1 MGFQLSPEE
10 EKTEKKKEQDVG
22 FFESALAGVATGLW
36 NIPKGFVSLGAEIF
50 DLVGDTNTAK
60 DVEQWFDDV
69 NPFDDEAEAR
79 TIGKITTALASIGPL
94 ALKGAQLGTRA
105 ALLARN
111 ALKAKEAGRYVNLA
125 KIGQKIMGPTTGAI
139 VGSGVGEAVVADEDI
154 GTFADITKGTSL
166 EPFAITMMDRETKEG
181 REEAFRRLKNRLK
194 FGTEGALFNLA
205 LVGAG
210 KGIQQLRKPSE
221 KGLQEYSE
229 SSLKRKLQKYGL
241 FGLKPEGTGTKYTFE
256 ARRFGLDNI
265 RATEFAASKSVQ
277 ELDTAI
283 KDLGGVIKN
292 QYYVAPRG
300 LKETKSS
307 QEQFLKDLYDV
318 LRPMDNGSESLLT
331 ATRRQGGRDI
341 ITKQIDDVVAYKNIN
356 DSIKELTEQTIK
368 LGDDRTKNLIT
379 EQQFKDQSQSLLKQ
393 SDTLNKQLDDIVKR
407 RPNIEQLIKKTE
419 KGFFKKKNYSNTK
432 EFNNLLD
439 RVRRAG
445 GNTEKL
451 ENAIINF
458 RMSVDN
464 MSVRLLQ
471 RRMPKEVA
479 DEIKENLGSYLNA
492 QYKQFE
498 MSGPLQKY
506 KPTDQQINNAIEAV
520 KANKIKGYQE
530 LNKTR
535 SPKDF
540 VSKPSKEVI
549 EKFEKEAIDEV
560 NQFLKTKSVD
570 EVELLNLKNQAGDVI
585 NNPTKAEVDSVVIKD
600 SVLRNKVLLPWQEEL
615 AGLIKDPSYS
625 FYSTVSK
632 QGHLNYTL
640 KYLDDIA
647 KTGSQG
653 PNKFIF
659 GADELS
665 QAQKADPLKFKYVEP
680 GSSTKG
686 LSPLEGKYV
695 RTPFYDA
702 VFDTT
707 SNWLN
712 RGGVGTF
719 YKYAVLAPKAASQI
733 AKTILSPLTHVRNF
747 ISAGAFVS
755 ANGAFFPT
763 YGDISTLLPK
773 SMGGQGVFK
782 QAYDLT
788 GKRILGTM
796 TKADDALYE
805 RLLKVGVVDSQVQV
819 GESKRLLKDIL
830 KNPAAA
836 DSRVYTDLSNNLK
849 NKLLKFYGKTQD
861 AYVAEDDFWKII
873 NWNLERNRYAKLSDT
888 LGINKN
894 NYKQVLAEESTKGKY
909 FRKLVQ
915 RDEYA
920 AESFDNFLDEIAG
933 NLTRNRVPNY
943 GYVGRTAK
951 ALRQSPFGN
960 FIAFPIEI
968 LRTGNNIL
976 TGSIDDITAGIGKG
990 TFADPEIPELLQL
1003 GLKRLTSFGMTVGG
1017 VPYALAETFK
1027 AKNDVSDEEMQA
1039 LRRIVPEWS
1048 QNSTLLPTGRDE
1060 NGYIKYIDFSYSN
1073 AYDTLSRP
1081 FRSVVNAL
1089 AQGETTKDSLMKSLG
1104 SGMADSFYEIMEP
1117 FASESIYT
1125 EALLDVV
1132 IRQGRGKGGRR
1143 VWSEEDD
1150 FGVRSVKAIGHLANA
1165 LQPGSISQFQ
1175 RIERAVRGKADKKYG
1190 QTFNLQDE
1198 LPGLFG
1204 FRSIQSDPERSLK
1217 YMTTRFGSRLKKADN
1232 LFIAPLLRGGR
1243 VTPNDI
1249 VNSYKYSEARRFA
1262 ILKEMYQDIEAARTL
1277 GMSNSKIRREI
1288 QKRKGIKKTVINDLL
1303 RGTYSPK
1310 EPSDFF
1316 EERIRKIN
1324 RDLNEKE
1331 GVEIENPYSIARSF
1345 IRKIIVDNKRINLL
1359 EDNPV
1364 FPNFEIPQPQATQQE
1379 SRITTPPLNTANIN
1393 PDIINTQAQNASLS
1407 LPANFASLSTADK
1420 LKTLNDLGIRI
1431 G

>member
-36 NIPKGFVSLGAEIF
+36 NIPKGFVSLGAEMF
-50 DLVGDTNTAK
+50 DLVADTNTAK
-60 DVEQWFDDV
+60 EVEEWFDNV

-79 TIGKITTALASIGPL
+79 TIGKITTAIASIGPL
-94 ALKGAQLGTRA
+94 ALKGAQLGVRA
-105 ALLARN
+105 SLLARR
-111 ALKAKEAGRYVNLA
+111 ALQAKQQGKYLKLA
-125 KIGQKIMGPTTGAI
+125 KIGEKIMGPTTGAI
-139 VGSGVGEAVVADEDI
+139 VGSGVGEAIVADEDI
-154 GTFADITKGTSL
+154 GTFADIAKGTSL

-181 REEAFRRLKNRLK
+181 RSEAFRRLKNRLK

-210 KGIQQLRKPSE
+210 KGIQQLRTPSE
-221 KGLQEYSE
+221 TGLLEYADSP
-229 SSLKRKLQKYGL
+229 LKRKLQKYGL

-265 RATEFAASKSVQ
+265 RATEFAASKSVR
-277 ELDTAI
+277 ELDNAI
-283 KDLGGVIKN
+283 KELGSVVKN
-292 QYYVAPRG
+292 NYYTAPKG
-300 LKETKSS
+300 LKESVSS

-318 LRPMDNGSESLLT
+318 LRPVEKGSESLLT
-331 ATRRQGGRDI
+331 ATRRKGGKDI
-341 ITKQIDDVVAYKNIN
+341 ISKQIDDVVAYKNIN
-356 DSIKELTEQTIK
+356 DGIKELTEQTIK
-368 LGDDRTKNLIT
+368 LGDDRTKNLIS
-379 EQQFKDQSQSLLKQ
+379 EAQFVERSQSLSKQ
-393 SDTLNKQLDDIVKR
+393 SNTLNKQLDDILKR

-419 KGFFKKKNYSNTK
+419 KGFFKRKNYSNTK
-432 EFNNLLD
+432 EFNSILEK
-439 RVRRAG
+439 VRKAG

-471 RRMPKEVA
+471 RRMPGEVA
-479 DEIKENLGSYLNA
+479 DEIKNNLGRYLNA

-506 KPTDQQINNAIEAV
+506 KPTNEQINNATELL
-520 KANKIKGYQE
+520 KANKIKGYQQV
-530 LNKTR
+530 NKTA
-535 SPKDF
+535 PT
-540 VSKPSKEVI
+540 KEII
-549 EKFEKEAIDEV
+549 EKFNKEATDEVNRFLKIKSIDEV
-560 NQFLKTKSVD
+560 D
-570 EVELLNLKNQAGDVI
+570 LLNLKNETGDVL
-585 NNPTKAEVDSVVIKD
+585 NKATKAEVDSVVIKD
-600 SVLRNKVLLPWQEEL
+600 SVLRNKVLEPWQEEL

-640 KYLDDIA
+640 KYLDEIG
-647 KTGSQG
+647 KIGSQG

-659 GADELS
+659 NADELS
-665 QAQKADPLKFKYVEP
+665 SAQKSNPLQFKLVEP
-680 GSSTKG
+680 GSSRVSSG
-686 LSPLEGKYV
+686 LEGKYI
-695 RTPFYDA
+695 RTPFYDS

-712 RGGVGTF
+712 RSGVGTF

-755 ANGAFFPT
+755 ANGAAFPN
-763 YGDISTLLPK
+763 YGDISVLLPK
-773 SMGGQGVFK
+773 SLGGQGVFK

-849 NKLLKFYGKTQD
+849 NKLLKVYGKTQD
-861 AYVAEDDFWKII
+861 AYVAEDDFWKVI
-873 NWNLERNRYAKLSDT
+873 NWNLERNRYSKLANNLNVTKD
-888 LGINKN
+888 

-960 FIAFPIEI
+960 FIAFPLEI
-968 LRTGNNIL
+968 LRTGNNIMA
-976 TGSIDDITAGIGKG
+976 GSIDDITAGIGKG
-990 TFADPEIPELLQL
+990 TFANPEIPELVNM
-1003 GLKRLTSFGMTVGG
+1003 GLKRLTSFGITVGG
-1017 VPYALAETFK
+1017 VPYALSETFK
-1027 AKNDVSDEEMQA
+1027 AKNDVSNEEMNA

-1060 NGYIKYIDFSYSN
+1060 KGYIKYIDFSYSN

-1081 FRSVVNAL
+1081 FRSVMNSL

-1104 SGMADSFYEIMEP
+1104 TGMADSLYEILEP

-1132 IRQGRGKGGRR
+1132 IRQGRGKGGKR

-1150 FGVRSVKAIGHLANA
+1150 FGVRSVKAVGHLANA
-1165 LQPGSISQFQ
+1165 LQPGSIAQFQ

-1262 ILKEMYQDIEAARTL
+1262 ILREMYQDIEAARTL

-1288 QKRKGIKKTVINDLL
+1288 QKRKGIKKTVVNDLL
-1303 RGTYSPK
+1303 KGVYTPK

-1316 EERIRKIN
+1316 VDRIRKIN

-1331 GVEIENPYSIARSF
+1331 GVDTPNPFTIARPF
-1345 IRKIIVDNKRINLL
+1345 LRKIIIENRKINLL
-1359 EDNPV
+1359 EEGPV
-1364 FPNFEIPQPQATQQE
+1364 FPDFEIPQPQVTQQE
-1379 SRITTPPLNTANIN
+1379 SRITTPPVNTVPISPQVVTATN
-1393 PDIINTQAQNASLS
+1393 QNVGLS
-1407 LPANFASLSTADK
+1407 LPSNFANLSTAEK
-1420 LKTLNDLGIRI
+1420 LKTLNDLGINI
-1431 G
+1431 N

>member
-1 MGFQLSPEE
+1 MGFQISPEE

-50 DLVGDTNTAK
+50 DLVADTNTAK
-60 DVEQWFDDV
+60 DVEEWFDNI

-79 TIGKITTALASIGPL
+79 TIGKITTALTSIGPL
-94 ALKGAQLGTRA
+94 ALKGAQVGTRA
-105 ALLARN
+105 ALLARR
-111 ALKAKEAGRYVNLA
+111 ALQAKESGRYLSLA
-125 KIGQKIMGPTTGAI
+125 KVGSKIMGPTTGAI
-139 VGSGVGEAVVADEDI
+139 VGSGVGEAIVADEDI
-154 GTFADITKGTSL
+154 GTFADIAKGTSL
-166 EPFAITMMDRETKEG
+166 EPFAITMMDRDTKEG
-181 REEAFRRLKNRLK
+181 RSEAFRRLKNRLK

-221 KGLQEYSE
+221 TGLLEYADSP
-229 SSLKRKLQKYGL
+229 LKRKLQKYGL

-283 KDLGGVIKN
+283 KELGDVVKN
-292 QYYVAPRG
+292 NYYTAPKG
-300 LKETKSS
+300 LKETVSS
-307 QEQFLKDLYDV
+307 QEKFLTDLYDV
-318 LRPMDNGSESLLT
+318 LRPVDKGSESLLT
-331 ATRRQGGRDI
+331 ATRREGGRDVI
-341 ITKQIDDVVAYKNIN
+341 AKQIDDVVAYKNVN
-356 DSIKELTEQTIK
+356 DGIKELTEQTIK

-379 EQQFKDQSQSLLKQ
+379 EQQFQEQSKSLLKQ
-393 SDTLNKQLDDIVKR
+393 SNVLNKQLDDITKR

-419 KGFFKKKNYSNTK
+419 KGFFKRKNYSNTK
-432 EFNNLLD
+432 EFNSILEK
-439 RVRRAG
+439 VRKAG

-471 RRMPKEVA
+471 RRMPGEVA
-479 DEIKENLGSYLNA
+479 DEIKDNLGKYLNA

-506 KPTDQQINNAIEAV
+506 KPTAEQINNATELL

-530 LNKTR
+530 LNKTA
-535 SPKDF
+535 PT
-540 VSKPSKEVI
+540 KEII
-549 EKFEKEAIDEV
+549 EKFSKESTDEV

-570 EVELLNLKNQAGDVI
+570 EVDVINLKNETGDVL
-585 NNPTKAEVDSVVIKD
+585 NKATKAEVDSVVIKD
-600 SVLRNKVLLPWQEEL
+600 SVLKNKVLEPWQEEL

-625 FYSTVSK
+625 FYTTVSK

-640 KYLDDIA
+640 KYLDDIGRA
-647 KTGSQG
+647 GSEG
-653 PNKFIF
+653 PNKFVF
-659 GADELS
+659 SPDELS
-665 QAQKADPLKFKYVEP
+665 SAQKSNPLQFKLVEP
-680 GSSTKG
+680 GSSRVSSG
-686 LSPLEGKYV
+686 LEGKYI
-695 RTPFYDA
+695 RTPFYDS

-712 RGGVGTF
+712 RSGVGTF

-755 ANGAFFPT
+755 ANGAAFPN
-763 YGDISTLLPK
+763 YGDISVLLPK
-773 SMGGQGVFK
+773 SLGGQGVFK
-782 QAYDLT
+782 QSYDLT

-830 KNPAAA
+830 KNPSAA

-873 NWNLERNRYAKLSDT
+873 NWNLERNRYSKLADNLNVT
-888 LGINKN
+888 KD

-933 NLTRNRVPNY
+933 NITRNRVPNY

-960 FIAFPIEI
+960 FIAFPLEI
-968 LRTGNNIL
+968 LRTGNNIMA
-976 TGSIDDITAGIGKG
+976 GSIDDITAGIGKG
-990 TFADPEIPELLQL
+990 TFANPEIPELVNM
-1003 GLKRLTSFGMTVGG
+1003 GLKRLTSFGITVGG

-1027 AKNDVSDEEMQA
+1027 AKNDVSDEEMNA

-1073 AYDTLSRP
+1073 AYDTLIRP
-1081 FRSVVNAL
+1081 FNSVMNSL
-1089 AQGETTKDSLMKSLG
+1089 SQGEATKDSLMKSLG
-1104 SGMADSFYEIMEP
+1104 TGMADSLYEILEP

-1125 EALLDVV
+1125 EALLDSTVRRGV
-1132 IRQGRGKGGRR
+1132 GRGGRR
-1143 VWSEEDD
+1143 VWSPEDD
-1150 FGVRSVKAIGHLANA
+1150 FGVRAFKGVTHVANS
-1165 LQPGSISQFQ
+1165 LMPGSISQFK
-1175 RIERAVRGKADKKYG
+1175 RLERATRGLADKKYG
-1190 QTFNLQDE
+1190 QTFELQDE

-1217 YMTTRFGSRLKKADN
+1217 YMTTRFGSRLKKAEN

-1243 VTPNDI
+1243 VSPQDI
-1249 VNSYKYSEARRFA
+1249 LNSFKYSEARRFA

-1288 QKRKGIKKTVINDLL
+1288 QKRKGIKKTIVNDLL
-1303 RGTYSPK
+1303 KGVYTPK
-1310 EPSDFF
+1310 EPSNFF
-1316 EERIRKIN
+1316 VDRIRKIN

-1331 GVEIENPYSIARSF
+1331 GVDTPNPFTIARPF
-1345 IRKIIVDNKRINLL
+1345 LRKIIVENRRINLL

-1364 FPNFEIPQPQATQQE
+1364 FPNFEIPQPQVTQQE
-1379 SRITTPPLNTANIN
+1379 SRITTPNLNVPAGTIV
-1393 PDIINTQAQNASLS
+1393 NTQTQNVGST
-1407 LPANFASLSTADK
+1407 LPANFASLPTAERAK
-1420 LKTLNDLGIRI
+1420 IIEEFFRG
-1431 G
+1431 

>member
-1 MGFQLSPEE
+1 MGFQLSSEDFK
-10 EKTEKKKEQDVG
+10 KTEKKKEQDVG

-60 DVEQWFDDV
+60 DVEEWFDNV

-94 ALKGAQLGTRA
+94 ALKGAQIGVRA
-105 ALLARN
+105 SLLARK
-111 ALKAKEAGRYVNLA
+111 ALQAKEAGRYLKLA
-125 KIGQKIMGPTTGAI
+125 KIGEKIMGPTTGAI
-139 VGSGVGEAVVADEDI
+139 VGSGVGEAIVADEDI
-154 GTFADITKGTSL
+154 GTFADIAKGTSL

-181 REEAFRRLKNRLK
+181 RSEAFRRLKNRLK

-277 ELDTAI
+277 ELDNAI
-283 KDLGGVIKN
+283 KELGDVVKN
-292 QYYVAPRG
+292 NYYTAPKG
-300 LKETKSS
+300 LKETVTS
-307 QEQFLKDLYDV
+307 QEKFLTDLYDI
-318 LRPMDNGSESLLT
+318 LRPVDKGSESLLT
-331 ATRRQGGRDI
+331 ATRREKGKDI
-341 ITKQIDDVVAYKNIN
+341 LTKQIDDIVAFKNIKDGIEEITNETIKIGNQRANLLIDN
-356 DSIKELTEQTIK
+356 DIFNTKSAALKKQSDELTKKSKELT
-368 LGDDRTKNLIT
+368 
-379 EQQFKDQSQSLLKQ
+379 
-393 SDTLNKQLDDIVKR
+393 KR
-407 RPNIEQLIKKTE
+407 RPNIEQLVKKTE

-432 EFNNLLD
+432 EFNSLLKKVED
-439 RVRRAG
+439 AG
-445 GNTEKL
+445 GNKEKL

-471 RRMPKEVA
+471 RRMPKEIA
-479 DEIKENLGSYLNA
+479 DEIKDNLGSYLNA
-492 QYKQFE
+492 QYRQFE

-506 KPTDQQINNAIEAV
+506 KPTDQQISTAKETV
-520 KANKIKGYQE
+520 KANKIKEYVQ
-530 LNKTR
+530 KKKIQPT
-535 SPKDF
+535 PDMIK
-540 VSKPSKEVI
+540 
-549 EKFEKEAIDEV
+549 KFTNDASDEV
-560 NQFLKTKSVD
+560 DLFLKTKSVD
-570 EVELLNLKNQAGDVI
+570 EVDVLNLKNEAGDVL
-585 NNPTKAEVDSVVIKD
+585 NKTTKAEVDSVVIKD

-625 FYSTVSK
+625 FYTTVSK

-640 KYLDDIA
+640 KYLDDITKA
-647 KTGSQG
+647 GSEG

-659 GADELS
+659 NADDLTP
-665 QAQKADPLKFKYVEP
+665 AQKANPLQFKLVQP
-680 GSSTKG
+680 GTSRVSSG
-686 LSPLEGKYV
+686 LEGKYI

-712 RGGVGTF
+712 RSGVGTF
-719 YKYAVLAPKAASQI
+719 YKYAILAPKAASQI

-755 ANGAFFPT
+755 ANGAFFPN

-773 SMGGQGVFK
+773 SLGGQGVFK

-873 NWNLERNRYAKLSDT
+873 NWNLERNRYSKLADN
-888 LGINKN
+888 LGITKD
-894 NYKQVLAEESTKGKY
+894 NYKQVLAEETTKGKY

-933 NLTRNRVPNY
+933 NITRNRVPNY

-960 FIAFPIEI
+960 FIAFPLEI

-990 TFADPEIPELLQL
+990 TITNPEIPDLLNL
-1003 GLKRLTSFGMTVGG
+1003 GLKRLTSFGITVGG
-1017 VPYALAETFK
+1017 VPYALTETFK
-1027 AKNDVSDEEMQA
+1027 AKNDVSNEEMQA
-1039 LRRIVPEWS
+1039 LRKIVPEWS
-1048 QNSTLLPTGRDE
+1048 QNSTLIPTGRNE
-1060 NGYIKYIDFSYSN
+1060 KGYLKYVDFSYSN
-1073 AYDTLSRP
+1073 AYDVLSRP
-1081 FRSVVNAL
+1081 FRSVVNSL

-1104 SGMADSFYEIMEP
+1104 TGMGDSLYEILEP

-1125 EALLDVV
+1125 EALLDST
-1132 IRQGRGKGGRR
+1132 IRRGVGRGGRR
-1143 VWSEEDD
+1143 VWSPEDD
-1150 FGVRSVKAIGHLANA
+1150 FGVRAFKGITHVANS
-1165 LQPGSISQFQ
+1165 LMPGSISQFK
-1175 RIERAVRGKADKKYG
+1175 RLERATRGKADKKYG
-1190 QTFNLQDE
+1190 QTFELQDE

-1204 FRSIQSDPERSLK
+1204 FRSIQSDPERSIK
-1217 YMTTRFGSRLKKADN
+1217 YMTTRFGSRLKKSDN
-1232 LFIAPLLRGGR
+1232 LFIGPLLRGGR

-1249 VNSYKYSEARRFA
+1249 VSSYKYSESRRFA
-1262 ILKEMYQDIEAARTL
+1262 ALKEMYQNIEAARTL
-1277 GMSNSKIRREI
+1277 GMSDSKIRRTI
-1288 QKRKGIKKTVINDLL
+1288 KARKGIKKKVVNELL
-1303 RGTYSPK
+1303 RGVYTPSV
-1310 EPSDFF
+1310 PSDFF
-1316 EERIRKIN
+1316 QKRVREIN

-1331 GVEIENPYSIARSF
+1331 GVDTPNPYTIAGPF
-1345 IRKIIVDNKRINLL
+1345 IRKIINENRNTNLL

-1379 SRITTPPLNTANIN
+1379 SRITTPPVNTVPISPQITSATN
-1393 PDIINTQAQNASLS
+1393 QNVGLS